1 MKRIQTI
8 ILLSIAIAL
17 MLFISCEEEAST
29 TSLRVYLK
37 DRVSGTRELYSPTGE
52 SLDIYGYIIEGSGP
66 NDQSLSITSH
76 SPQVE
81 ISGLMIGTWNLVVTG
96 VNQQGTPL
104 ATGEATFQLTTQAN
118 TVEILVD
125 TLYGEGTLQFGL
137 YWGPEVFTGITL
149 EMNIRDQEGVSTDVS
164 SSVTVTSSQS
174 SALFS
179 DQLTAGIYEV
189 HYSVLSNGVVIA
201 GGIDIVRV
209 LDEKLTDVE
218 VTLDV
223 HKETPEAT
231 GMNIS
236 SSLGSEI
243 EGDIVGI
250 DSLVAPNTQ
259 LSATYTPSNTSSS
272 TYDVTWYLDGVE
284 MSTGDTVDFTTF
296 TGPHRLDA
304 IARGEQPLS
313 VGADTMNFQVSVGDN
328 EGVPVLVNSYSAPV
342 SDEQGSPLFIDSIKD
357 TMFLLDGNLLIA
369 GSAGLQLCDV
379 HQDALEV
386 LGSYTSNN
394 GGVQSDP
401 YPTLGITSLAYDSSD
416 QMVFTANGTSGLIV
430 AYTYDGIT
438 EELTKSDSAS
448 ESDHPWSDN
457 LSNIVLDPITNHLF
471 LLDRDTSQMHVLNY
485 DGGTFTLVLSAALGQ
500 FFHAI
505 ADGEHISISDALDTL
520 IVSSPSNNTFHSYQ
534 ISYDAQGAP
543 SLMFLSNN
551 LLSSSFGTVERGYV
565 VQDNLHLLTS
575 TGWHLYTYEG
585 SSLSYL
591 WQEQIG
597 TVSEAMKE
605 VIYDSTYTQG
615 WVVSEDTGMKV
626 YPVDIYAGV
635 PVFTAGSAAL
645 PSLSPLSAARSPQGN
660 YMALAGSSSF
670 NLYRLND
677 Q

>member
-1 MKRIQTI
+1 MKRIQSI

-17 MLFISCEEEAST
+17 MLFTSCEEEAST

-37 DRVSGTRELYSPTGE
+37 DRVSSTRELYSPIGE

-81 ISGLMIGTWNLVVTG
+81 ISGLMIGTWTLMVTG

-149 EMNIRDQEGVSTDVS
+149 EMSLRDQEGTSTDVS
-164 SSVTVTSSQS
+164 SSVNVTPSQS

-179 DQLTAGIYEV
+179 DQLSAGIYEV
-189 HYSVLSNGVVIA
+189 HYSVLSNDVVIA

-209 LDEKLTDVE
+209 LDEKLTDAE
-218 VTLDV
+218 VSLDV

-231 GMNIS
+231 GMSIS

-243 EGDIVGI
+243 EGEIVGI

-259 LSATYTPSNTSSS
+259 LSAVYTPSNTPSSP
-272 TYDVTWYLDGVE
+272 YDVTWYLDGVE
-284 MSTGDTVDFTTF
+284 MSTGDTLSFTTF

-313 VGADTMNFQVSVGDN
+313 VGADTMSFRVSVGDN

-342 SDEQGSPLFIDSIKD
+342 YDEQGNPLFIDSIKD
-357 TMFLLDGNLLIA
+357 MMFLLDGNLLLA
-369 GSAGLQLCDV
+369 GSAGLQLCNV
-379 HQDALEV
+379 HRDALEV
-386 LGSYTSNN
+386 LDSYTSN
-394 GGVQSDP
+394 GAGIQSDP

-416 QMVFTANGTSGLIV
+416 QMVFTVNGTSGLIV
-430 AYTYDGIT
+430 AYTYDGVT
-438 EELTKSDSAS
+438 EELIKSDTAS
-448 ESDHPWSDN
+448 ESDHPWSEN
-457 LSNIVLDPITNHLF
+457 LSNIVIDPITNHLF

-485 DGGTFTLVLSAALGQ
+485 DGGTLTLVLSAALGQ
-500 FFHAI
+500 FFHTI

-520 IVSSPSNNTFHSYQ
+520 IVSSPDNNTFHSYR
-534 ISYDAQGAP
+534 ISYNAQGVP

-551 LLSSSFGTVERGYV
+551 LLSSSFGTVEKGYV
-565 VQDNLHLLTS
+565 VHDYLHLLTS

-597 TVSEAMKE
+597 TVSDPTKE
-605 VIYDSTYTQG
+605 VVYDSTYTRG
-615 WVVSEDTGMKV
+615 WVVSEDTGMKI

-635 PVFTAGSAAL
+635 PVFTAGSASL
-645 PSLSPLSAARSPQGN
+645 PTLSPLSAARSPQGN
-660 YMALAGSSSF
+660 YMALAGSSSLR
-670 NLYRLND
+670 LYRLND